1 MSRLMSVPSVAKVGW
16 ECRILQDSGGIYKN
30 ELGQQET
37 AVNKLV
43 SEQPR
48 NLRIFYSN
56 LEPWTRH

>member
-1 MSRLMSVPSVAKVGW
+1 MSVPSVAKVGW

-56 LEPWTRH
+56 LEP